1 MKKRNLI
8 IALAVAMFGIG
19 ETYAQAQTIQSPT
32 VQSDTNDGVAFVEG
46 KNFEQA
52 LAMAKEANKML
63 FVDCYTSWCGPCKM
77 MATQVFTQKAAGDYF
92 NKEFVSIKIDM
103 EKGEGPQ
110 LSKRFG
116 VRAYPTFLFIDKNGK
131 EINRI
136 VGGDR
141 DVQKFIDKVK
151 AGLGANSLSALAERY
166 EKGERDTT
174 FLFSYL
180 EALNNAYDK
189 KKSAEVAGV
198 LLTGNEKEMLTN
210 RNLYEAFV
218 SYNISPL
225 TPAFQYMLEHKSE
238 FESKY
243 GAQIVN
249 MMADRVWMQFPLSF
263 VKKNADGTTDFD
275 KAGMDAYKAEMKK
288 WGVKRS
294 DEICLNVD
302 MAWAETKGDWK
313 KFATL
318 CEKHMKNYGGNDMTI
333 YNWAL
338 RIQKNCQDQSVKN
351 TAIKWMKKRLKEI
364 NAEKAKEAQAKNGEV
379 KAFSMSSGFADAYE
393 KMIKEMEK

>member
-19 ETYAQAQTIQSPT
+19 ETYAQAQTIQNPT
-32 VQSDTNDGVAFVEG
+32 VQSDTNKGIAFVEG
-46 KNFEQA
+46 KTFEQA

-77 MATQVFTQKAAGDYF
+77 MATQVFTQKATGDYF

-103 EKGEGPQ
+103 EKGEGPTV
-110 LSKRFG
+110 KNRFG
-116 VRAYPTFLFIDKNGK
+116 VRAYPTFLFIDQTGK

-141 DVQKFIDKVK
+141 DVDKFIAKVK
-151 AGLGANSLSALAERY
+151 EGLGTNSLSALAERY
-166 EKGERDTT
+166 ERGERDTT

-180 EALNNAYDK
+180 KALDTAYDN

-198 LLTGNEKEMLTN
+198 LLAGNEKDMLTN
-210 RNLYEAFV
+210 NNLYQAFV
-218 SYNISPL
+218 NYNSSPL

-238 FESKY
+238 FEAKY
-243 GAQIVN
+243 GVQNVN
-249 MMADRVWMQFPLSF
+249 MVADRIWMQYPLSY
-263 VKKNADGTTDFD
+263 VKKGADGNADFD
-275 KAGMDAYKAEMKK
+275 KAGMDHYKAEMKK
-288 WGVKRS
+288 WGVAKY

-302 MAWAETKGDWK
+302 IAWAEARGDWK
-313 KFATL
+313 QFVALCDKHIKKF
-318 CEKHMKNYGGNDMTI
+318 HSGDMDI

-338 RIQKNCQDQSVKN
+338 RLQKNCQDKAVNKV
-351 TAIKWMKKRLKEI
+351 AIKWMKKRIKEIKAEEAKLPPLKE
-364 NAEKAKEAQAKNGEV
+364 GEIRATAMV
-379 KAFSMSSGFADAYE
+379 NFADAYE
-393 KMIKEMEK
+393 KLIKELE